1 MNYKQEI
8 TNKKDEYNTIITE
21 RNNAASREEYNY
33 HQVRADRSAR
43 QIAELQNEAMNAAIA
58 AL

>member
-8 TNKKDEYNTIITE
+8 TNKKNEYKTIITE
-21 RNNAASREEYNY
+21 RNNATSHEEYNY
-33 HQVRADRSAR
+33 HQARADRAAR
-43 QIAELQNEAMNAAIA
+43 QIAELQNEAMKATIA

>member
-8 TNKKDEYNTIITE
+8 ANKKNEYNTIIAE
-21 RNNAASREEYNY
+21 RNNATSREEYNY
-33 HQVRADRSAR
+33 HQARADRAAR

>member
-8 TNKKDEYNTIITE
+8 ANKKNEYNAIIAE
-21 RNNAASREEYNY
+21 RNNAANREEYNY
-33 HQVRADRSAR
+33 HQARADRAAR
-43 QIAELQNEAMNAAIA
+43 QIAELQNEAMTAAIA